1 MQRQVIAGSL
11 FFLFVA
17 AGCKESAWTPVGS
30 AELVLSE
37 IKLRGAM
44 AVSRRIDSDENFGRS
59 VLSGIATGDSSWL
72 EVAQRITPA
81 TSAAEAS
88 LAISLATALS
98 HAPGGV
104 LRLLG
109 DKYPL
114 QEVCG
119 IPFLRADSAGVVTYY
134 DSATTALQRVGA
146 DSLAGARDA
155 CLVSLQTAREKRLE
169 RINPAYLLKNKP
181 VAPKRAVKKK
191 AVGPTQPVTPKDT
204 TSSD

>member
-1 MQRQVIAGSL
+1 M
-11 FFLFVA
+11 
-17 AGCKESAWTPVGS
+17 GS

-37 IKLRGAM
+37 INLRGAI

-98 HAPGGV
+98 HAPGRV

-119 IPFLRADSAGVVTYY
+119 IPFLRADSAGVVSYY
-134 DSATTALQRVGA
+134 RAPKSWRRFTGGCAGRLPGFP
-146 DSLAGARDA
+146 SGGAREAPRADQP
-155 CLVSLQTAREKRLE
+155 CLPHEEQTGRTKTRGEK
-169 RINPAYLLKNKP
+169 KSG
-181 VAPKRAVKKK
+181 RA
-191 AVGPTQPVTPKDT
+191 DT
-204 TSSD
+204 TRYSQRHYLVRLTHCGTTRCFAWAT